1 LDQGN
6 PCPNGLG
13 ECREAIIK
21 LGGSAMNSPQ
31 TERVITLFLEAGFN
45 REEFTVI
52 TPNEKDEGQEGKIK
66 IRINGYNIDSKYVEP
81 KIPTL
86 VKNDIIVTRI
96 ISEHYVPG
104 YLFELGQ
111 VGEGEYKLFNADR
124 NAYIT
129 LEEMN
134 L

>member
-1 LDQGN
+1 
-6 PCPNGLG
+6 
-13 ECREAIIK
+13 
-21 LGGSAMNSPQ
+21 MNSPQ
-31 TERVITLFLEAGFN
+31 TERVITIFLEAGFN

-52 TPNEKDEGQEGKIK
+52 TPDEKDLEGQEEKIK

-129 LEEMN
+129 LEEMS